1 MGMQTDVKSTT
12 IAASNTGVAV
22 NNAPRARLKA
32 ITINAISVIAGTVTI
47 TDGSGGITLFSSL
60 TPAVIGVTHI
70 LIPGEGIL
78 AQNNL
83 YVVTGAGASA
93 IIFYG

>member
-1 MGMQTDVKSTT
+1 MAMQYDVKSTT
-12 IAASNTGVAV
+12 IAAGNTGTAV
-22 NNAPRARLKA
+22 SSPRARLKA
-32 ITINAISVIAGTVTI
+32 ITINAISTTAGTVTI
-47 TDGSGGITLFSSL
+47 TDGNGGVTLFSSL
-60 TPAVIGVTHI
+60 TPAVTGVTHI